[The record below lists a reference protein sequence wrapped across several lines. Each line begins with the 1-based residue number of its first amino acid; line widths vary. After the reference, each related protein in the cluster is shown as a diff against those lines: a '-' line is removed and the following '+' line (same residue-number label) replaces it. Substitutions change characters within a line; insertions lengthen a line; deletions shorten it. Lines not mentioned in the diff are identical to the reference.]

1 MAKPDEKEPEAAKPK
16 SKLKL
21 IIIALVAVLVL
32 AGGLFAG
39 RYFFASRRSVRAAEE
54 TKDARVARDGRT
66 AGEGHDDDKAAHGNE
81 SGIIN
86 FEPFLVNL
94 ADQDGFRYL
103 RVTMRVAVTSRM
115 KADQIGST
123 DTVVSKMRDVI
134 LNILATKTS
143 NEIITSPG
151 KQKLKAEIKES
162 LNSFLPEK
170 PVMDIYFTD
179 FVVQL

>member
-1 MAKPDEKEPEAAKPK
+1 MAKPEPDDKEPEAAKPK

-21 IIIALVAVLVL
+21 IIIAVDAMGVL
-32 AGGLFAG
+32 AGGFVAARYLFG
-39 RYFFASRRSVRAAEE
+39 SKTGVRAAEE
-54 TKDARVARDGRT
+54 TAAKDARAGRDGRS
-66 AGEGHDDDKAAHGNE
+66 DDDKAGHANE

-94 ADQDGFRYL
+94 ADTDGFRYL
-103 RVTMRVAVTSRM
+103 RVTMRVAVTSRT
-115 KADQIGST
+115 KAEQIGST

-143 NEIITSPG
+143 TEIITSPG
-151 KQKLKAEIKES
+151 KQKLKSEIKET

-170 PVMDIYFTD
+170 PVMDVYFTD